1 MYGTNFDFSAVLLPG
16 VGGTL
21 NAATAMTSDR
31 LAEMNKSG
39 KKWSTDKEGNL
50 SYHNEAKL
58 ESNKQSRAKRQNL
71 VNRDRNENADSE
83 QAMKE
88 IMGRKKARMNSFMDL
103 KKKEYNFA
111 DDTELMSM
119 PQPFAH
125 GECSASCKGPGKCNC
140 HSCKAK
146 AAEDQEFREW
156 TMKKRKEL
164 QSGDVKGEFAGPGM
178 SFPISSAQ
186 DVSAAWASVGR
197 AANPR
202 KVMAE
207 IIRIAQKYGWTG
219 GLPQTVKDRMQ
230 KGESG
235 LPSPEFREW
244 PTKKREKLSEGKIK
258 GEFAGP
264 GSSFP
269 IASPQDV
276 AAAWASVGRAK
287 DPRSVMIKIIAIAK
301 KHGWESGLPETV
313 KQRMKAGKSGLPE

>member
-1 MYGTNFDFSAVLLPG
+1 MYGADFDFSNVLLPG

-21 NAATAMTSDR
+21 NAATAITSDK

-39 KKWSTDKEGNL
+39 KKWGTDKEGNL

-58 ESNKQSRAKRQNL
+58 EHNKKSREKRKNL
-71 VNRDRNENADSE
+71 INRDRNENADSE
-83 QAMKE
+83 QAMNE
-88 IMGRKKARMNSFMDL
+88 IMGRKRARMASFMDL
-103 KKKEYNFA
+103 KRKEYNFA

-125 GECSASCKGPGKCNC
+125 GECSASCEGPGKCNC

-146 AAEDQEFREW
+146 VAEDREFREW
-156 TMKKRKEL
+156 TMEKRKKL

-178 SFPISSAQ
+178 SFPISSPQ

-207 IIRIAQKYGWTG
+207 IIRIAQKFNWMS
-219 GLPQTVKDRMQ
+219 GLPKTVRDRL
-230 KGESG
+230 KGGESG
-235 LPSPEFREW
+235 LPSLEYREW
-244 PTKKREKLSEGKIK
+244 PSKKRVGLEKGEIK

-264 GSSFP
+264 GLSFP
-269 IASPQDV
+269 IAGPQDV

-287 DPRSVMIKIIAIAK
+287 DPRKTMIRILSIAK
-301 KHGWESGLPETV
+301 KYGWESGLPEAV
-313 KQRMKAGKSGLPE
+313 KQRIKSGKSGLPE